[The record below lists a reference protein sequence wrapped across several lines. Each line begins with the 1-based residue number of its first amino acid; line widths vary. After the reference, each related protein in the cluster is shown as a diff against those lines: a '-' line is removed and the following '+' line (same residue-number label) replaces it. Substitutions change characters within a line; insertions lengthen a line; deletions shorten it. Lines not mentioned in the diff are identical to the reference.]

1 MLDNILIN
9 NTTIDLATDGLNGI
23 AGPSNNLSGTV
34 YPNSESTSLIGIS
47 TIFTSDLI
55 SGDIINI
62 SNQSR
67 KVISIINN
75 TTLNIDTP
83 FSVLNIWT
91 LNGAATLSTT
101 AFKFGTKSL
110 AASTAVSYGNVIDG
124 YYNGFDATVA
134 TWTLEFFFR
143 LSAINANLAICSSN
157 TANTLTLTFATAS
170 KLLNIS
176 LGQGTTM
183 NIANA
188 TAVTGTLVA
197 NTWYHVAIVF
207 NGTTYKVYLNGILGS
222 TITSSLKIT
231 STAFNN
237 FRFGSNGTTTFNGYI
252 DEIRLS
258 NNERYTTTFTP
269 TTIPFVKDVNTIWL
283 NHFENTTITNSDDT
297 TQNVYLNYTRGG
309 SYYNNTFLYTYAL
322 NHSTT
327 PGYILS
333 TRSSLSTLVD
343 LPTNYYTTD
352 AIQIPF
358 YIPIQSNGTPYNVF
372 QYQDIYFELLPNPVL
387 CNNLSNTT
395 ASAISVANYVPYNC
409 NKIRVLITHSH
420 IGTIS
425 CGITIGPTSALYKTV
440 LTTNVTSHLSL
451 STNIIITNNFTFDA
465 FLSLLASTTSYFIY
479 LEGFYINN

>member
-1 MLDNILIN
+1 
-9 NTTIDLATDGLNGI
+9 
-23 AGPSNNLSGTV
+23 
-34 YPNSESTSLIGIS
+34 
-47 TIFTSDLI
+47 
-55 SGDIINI
+55 
-62 SNQSR
+62 
-67 KVISIINN
+67 
-75 TTLNIDTP
+75 
-83 FSVLNIWT
+83 
-91 LNGAATLSTT
+91 
-101 AFKFGTKSL
+101 
-110 AASTAVSYGNVIDG
+110 
-124 YYNGFDATVA
+124 
-134 TWTLEFFFR
+134 
-143 LSAINANLAICSSN
+143 
-157 TANTLTLTFATAS
+157 
-170 KLLNIS
+170 
-176 LGQGTTM
+176 M

-188 TAVTGTLVA
+188 ISVTGSPTLVA
-197 NTWYHVAIVF
+197 NTWYHIAIVF
-207 NGTTYKVYLNGILGS
+207 NGTTYIVYVNG
-222 TITSSLKIT
+222 TIGATINSSSKIT

-297 TQNVYLNYTRGG
+297 TQNIYLNYTRGG

-372 QYQDIYFELLPNPVL
+372 QYQDNYFELFPNPVL

-440 LTTNVTSHLSL
+440 LSTNVASHLSL

-479 LEGFYINN
+479 LEGFYVNK